1 MPKDFILGKNSAKNQ
16 FDNVAERIST
26 VFHPTLAILMHTDLA
41 VVVTANVGTRSVIH
55 SLSFSLREEGKK
67 WIFTRFESTQAIS
80 APADNLSQG
89 MVLETLLAKAGLFFH
104 TVLSIFSA

>member
-16 FDNVAERIST
+16 FDNVAERNST

-55 SLSFSLREEGKK
+55 SLSFSLREEGKNG
-67 WIFTRFESTQAIS
+67 FSH
-80 APADNLSQG
+80 
-89 MVLETLLAKAGLFFH
+89 VLNQPRPSLLLLITSHKAWC
-104 TVLSIFSA
+104 